1 VQRERK
7 VVTVL
12 FADLVGFT
20 ARAESLDP
28 EDVEA
33 ILRPYHDRLR
43 FELERHGGTVEKF
56 IGDAVMALFGAPLA
70 HEDDPERAVRAALA
84 IRDWAREEGE
94 LEVRVGITTG
104 EALVSLDARPESG
117 EGMASGDIVNTA
129 ARLQAAAPVN
139 GILVDETTYR
149 ATERP
154 IEHREA
160 AAVEAKGK
168 SLPVPVWEPVEA
180 RSLLEVDVRSPRTPL
195 VGRRREVDVLVDALA
210 RVREERAPQLVTIVG
225 APGIGKSRLVY
236 ELFQAIDAE
245 PGLTY
250 WRQGRSLPYGEGV
263 SFWSLGEIVKAQA
276 GIKET
281 DPPAA
286 AEEKLRA
293 AVASMDNPEWLL
305 RHLGPLVGVGAEV
318 ELGPECEEAFGA
330 WRQFFEELADERP
343 LVLAFEDLH
352 WADEG
357 VLDFVDHLVDWAAA
371 VPILVVVNARPE
383 LLERRPDWGGGKR
396 NATTISLSPLTDAD
410 TAALVDSLTSDL
422 PAETQLVLLKRAG
435 GNPLYAEEFAR
446 MLAERGETEEVPET
460 LQGVIAARLDGLP
473 PEEKALLQEAAVVGR
488 VFWLGA
494 VEAMDG
500 SLSRELEARLHALA
514 RKEFIRRERRSSVE
528 GDTEFAFLHVLVRD
542 VAYGQLPRRERS
554 EKHRLAAEWIAS
566 LGGSEDHA
574 EMLGHHYLQALEL
587 AEAAGADTSPLV
599 EPARRAL
606 VDAGDRAGALYS
618 VEAAKRFY
626 QAALRL
632 CSEDGPERARL
643 LYKRAVPVGPHI
655 SGGDPMEL
663 AEARD
668 ALLATGDPVTA
679 ALVEA
684 LIAQAVWIQGR
695 EDLADE
701 HGRRALELLGD
712 APPSASSAWVLA
724 RRAATALVQ
733 FDHDEAA
740 RLGKQALGVAE
751 QAGWDEGVS
760 DALATIGAARVQS
773 GDLEGIEDTE
783 RAVEVARSAGAVGA
797 SSRALNSLAVAN
809 QLRGDLEAAY
819 TVRLEAAQV
828 GKRLGNPHNDAWF
841 ESILSDHRYRLGE
854 WGDALRRAEAAIDL
868 EEAGTTTNAIVQ
880 AHIVRGEIRV
890 ARDDIAG
897 AVADADRALEIADS
911 IGVGAQPLFFVLSS
925 APHLLVEAD
934 SARAA
939 EVASSFLDEFSR
951 GKPLGFTVINLPM
964 FAFAAVRLGLG
975 DQVARGLPLQY
986 ATPWREIA
994 RAVVAGD
1001 LVEAAESLARAS
1013 SRPDEAEARLRAAE
1027 KLLAEGR
1034 RDEAD
1039 KQLRRALELYRS
1051 FGATRYVREAEALLV
1066 GAESA

>member
-1 VQRERK
+1 MQRERK

-43 FELERHGGTVEKF
+43 SELERHGGTVEKF

-84 IRDWAREEGE
+84 IREWAREEGE

-139 GILVDETTYR
+139 GILVDETTFR
-149 ATERP
+149 ATERS
-154 IEHREA
+154 IENREA

-168 SLPVPVWEPVEA
+168 SSPVRVWEPVEA
-180 RSLLEVDVRSPRTPL
+180 RSLLEIDVRSPRTPL

-236 ELFQAIDAE
+236 ELFQAIEAE

-281 DPPAA
+281 DSPAS
-286 AEEKLRA
+286 AEEKLRT

-318 ELGPECEEAFGA
+318 ELGPEREEAFGA

-357 VLDFVDHLVDWAAA
+357 VLDFVDHLVDWAGA

-383 LLERRPDWGGGKR
+383 LLERRPGWGGGKR

-422 PAETQLVLLKRAG
+422 PADTQLVLLKRAG

-446 MLAERGETEEVPET
+446 ILAERGETEEVPET
-460 LQGVIAARLDGLP
+460 LQGMIAARLDSLP

-500 SLSRELEARLHALA
+500 ALPRELEERLHALA

-542 VAYGQLPRRERS
+542 VAYGQIPRRERS

-566 LGGSEDHA
+566 LGRSEDQA

-587 AEAAGADTSPLV
+587 AEAAGADTAALV

-606 VDAGDRAGALYS
+606 ADAGDRAGALYA
-618 VEAAKRFY
+618 VEAARRFY
-626 QAALRL
+626 EAALRL
-632 CSEDGPERARL
+632 CPEDGSERAQL
-643 LYKRAVPVGPHI
+643 LYKRAVPAGPHM
-655 SGGDPMEL
+655 SGGDPEQL
-663 AEARD
+663 KEARD

-679 ALVEA
+679 AVVEA
-684 LIAQAVWIQGR
+684 MIAQAVWMQGR

-701 HGRRALELLGD
+701 HGRRALEMLGD
-712 APPSASSAWVLA
+712 APPSPSTAWVLG
-724 RRAATALVQ
+724 RRATMALVQ
-733 FDHDEAA
+733 FDHERAA
-740 RLGKQALGVAE
+740 TLGRQALEVAE
-751 QAGWDEGVS
+751 QVGWDDGVS
-760 DALATIGAARVQS
+760 DALATIGSARVQD
-773 GDLEGIEDTE
+773 GDFEGIEDIE
-783 RAVEVARSAGAVGA
+783 RAIEVARGTGAVGGL
-797 SSRALNSLAVAN
+797 SRALNSAAVAL
-809 QLRGDLEAAY
+809 QIRGYLQAAF
-819 TVRLEAAQV
+819 TMRLEAAQV
-828 GKRLGNPHNDAWF
+828 GKRLGDAHHDAWH
-841 ESILSDHRYRLGE
+841 ESILSDHQYRLGE
-854 WGDALRRAEAAIDL
+854 WGEALRRADAVIGL
-868 EEAGTTTNAIVQ
+868 WEAGTTTNTIVQ
-880 AHIVRGEIRV
+880 AHIVRGEIRM
-890 ARDDIAG
+890 ARDDPAG
-897 AVADADRALEIADS
+897 AVADVDRALELADA
-911 IGVGAQPLFFVLSS
+911 IGVAAQPLVYVLSA
-925 APHLLVEAD
+925 APHLLVAAD
-934 SARAA
+934 DARAA
-939 EVASSFLDEFSR
+939 EVASRFLEDFSR
-951 GKPLGFTVINLPM
+951 GKPPGFAVINLPM

-975 DQVARGLPLQY
+975 EQFVQGLSLQP
-986 ATPWREIA
+986 ASPWLEMS

-1001 LVEAAESLARAS
+1001 LMEAAESLALAS
-1013 SRPDEAEARLRAAE
+1013 ARPDEAEARLRAAE
-1027 KLLAEGR
+1027 KFLAEGR
-1034 RDEAD
+1034 REEAD
-1039 KQLRRALELYRS
+1039 GQLRRALELYRS
-1051 FGATRYVREAEALLV
+1051 FGASRHVREAEALLAV
-1066 GAESA
+1066 AGSA